1 MYYDME
7 YRVPYADTDQMGV
20 VYYAN
25 YLEYFERSR
34 TEMFRAIG
42 MPYSLM
48 EEKGLYLPVSEAHC
62 KYVSSARYDDL
73 LTFRS
78 YVEEISRVKVRIHSE
93 VLRDGKVLVAGHV
106 VLGCVNREF
115 RISRLSAE
123 MVECCQRCMLENKGD
138 A

>member
-1 MYYDME
+1 MYHEMS

-34 TEMFRAIG
+34 TEMFREVG
-42 MPYSLM
+42 LPYSEL
-48 EEKGLYLPVSEAHC
+48 EKMGYYLPVSEAAC
-62 KYVSSARYDDL
+62 KYYGSARYDDL
-73 LTFRS
+73 LIFRS

-93 VLRDGKVLVAGHV
+93 VLRDGKVLVAGYV

-123 MVECCQRCMLENKGD
+123 MVACCQRCMLENKGD